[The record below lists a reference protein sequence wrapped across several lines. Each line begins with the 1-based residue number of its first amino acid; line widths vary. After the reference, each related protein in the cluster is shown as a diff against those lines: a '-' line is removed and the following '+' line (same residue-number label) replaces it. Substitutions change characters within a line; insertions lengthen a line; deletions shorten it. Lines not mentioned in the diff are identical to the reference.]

1 MKTTVGEIEAQSRWE
16 ELLDMV
22 HQGAEVII
30 TRAGKPVA
38 KLVPVQ
44 QNGKRTS
51 KRTRKILKE
60 FASIR
65 RKVKHPVDIKS
76 LISEGRA

>member
-30 TRAGKPVA
+30 TRTGKPVA

-44 QNGKRTS
+44 ENGKRTS
-51 KRTRKILKE
+51 KRTRKIFKRVRQHSKKGQ
-60 FASIR
+60 ASR
-65 RKVKHPVDIKS
+65 
-76 LISEGRA
+76 